1 MTEAARFAR
10 VEALIDDALEQPE
23 AARRDW
29 LQAACADQPEVL
41 EEALSLLEA
50 IDQSSGF
57 LESNGSAAPDVQ
69 SLSGRILGGWRLL
82 RPLGH
87 GGSGEVWLAE
97 RADAR
102 FDQRVAIKLLHHLS
116 TSAVQRFER
125 EQTLLARL
133 EHPGIARL
141 IDAGCSSDGQPYMIM
156 EFVEGDT
163 LIAHCERAQLD
174 LLARLQ
180 LFDQVCEAVT
190 HAHRHLIVHC
200 DLKPANILVRAD
212 GRVALLDFGIAR
224 LLDLDAESPATRSL
238 HLTPQ
243 YAAPEQLS
251 GGEQSTLTDVYA
263 LGLLLHELLSGR
275 SPWGALTGRAG
286 VAVLQRAMAGPPPAP
301 STQAG
306 SPALARRLRG
316 DLDAIVGKA
325 LRPEPNA
332 RYGSVE
338 ALRDDLQRHRERQ
351 PVRAR
356 GDAFFYRLQ
365 RGLRRYWLAASV
377 ALLFTTGLIAGSAAV
392 WRAQQQAERERDV
405 AQMEAMRAKAV
416 RDYLAHMFRDAGQR
430 AGGAAPLTA
439 KQVLDQAAARIETT
453 FSADPATAAPVLH
466 ALGELHLYIND
477 YAGAEPL
484 LRRWLAG
491 EAGLADPDSAADVRF
506 ALAEAVFR
514 MGQVDD
520 AAQLL
525 HAAQSYWQQAPQRHA
540 ERLLTSRMLQSQIE
554 RQRGEIALG
563 IETLESSLP
572 QRLQRSGEQHF
583 ETAAL
588 LSNLGAAYIQAGRL
602 PEGIEASQRALHL
615 WRALNLDHGNDALNT
630 LNNLAAAQFRSG
642 DLAQAAQHFEQAL
655 AIRRELFG
663 PSAATAAL
671 IGNYARVM
679 QRRGEHPAALALVDE
694 AEPMATTH
702 AGPHSPLTLSL
713 GVTRAE
719 LLLTMAQAQAAD
731 SVLSTLESVPEMP
744 APLLLRVQLART
756 TQLRDSG
763 QRAAAVARL
772 AEAVELAD
780 RLGAQAQPLRAEI
793 DALVVSLR

>member
-10 VEALIDDALEQPE
+10 VEALIDDALQQPE
-23 AARRDW
+23 PGRRVW
-29 LQAACADQPEVL
+29 LEVACADQPEL
-41 EEALSLLEA
+41 LAEALSLLDA
-50 IDQSSGF
+50 IDRSSGF
-57 LESNGSAAPDVQ
+57 LESKLSDEPDPQ
-69 SLSGRILGGWRLL
+69 TQSGRILGGWRLL
-82 RPLGH
+82 RQLGE

-102 FDQRVAIKLLHHLS
+102 FDQKVAIKLLRHLS
-116 TSAVQRFER
+116 PSAVQRFER
-125 EQTLLARL
+125 EQALLARL

-141 IDAGCSSDGQPYMIM
+141 IDAGCGSDGQPYMVM
-156 EFVEGDT
+156 EFVEGET
-163 LIAHCERAQLD
+163 LIAYCERARLD
-174 LLARLQ
+174 LQSRLR

-190 HAHRHLIVHC
+190 HAHRHLVVHC

-224 LLDLDAESPATRSL
+224 LLDLGAESPETRTL

-251 GGEQSTLTDVYA
+251 GGQQSTLTDVYA

-286 VAVLQRAMAGPPPAP
+286 VAILQRALLGPPPAP
-301 STQAG
+301 STQVE
-306 SPALARRLRG
+306 SPSLARTLRG

-338 ALRDDLQRHRERQ
+338 ALREDLQRHRDRL
-351 PVRAR
+351 PVQAR
-356 GDAFFYRLQ
+356 GDVFLYRLQ

-377 ALLFTTGLIAGSAAV
+377 ALLFAGGLIVGSVAV

-430 AGGAAPLTA
+430 AGGAGPLTA
-439 KQVLDQAAARIETT
+439 KQVLDQAATRIEST
-453 FSADPATAAPVLH
+453 FSSDPATAAPVLH

-484 LRRWLAG
+484 LRRWLG
-491 EAGLADPDSAADVRF
+491 SEAGLADPDSAADVRF

-514 MGQVDD
+514 MGQLDD
-520 AAQLL
+520 AAELL

-554 RQRGEIALG
+554 RQRGEVALG

-572 QRLQRSGEQHF
+572 LRLQRSGEQHF

-602 PEGIEASQRALHL
+602 PEGIEASQRALGL
-615 WRALNLDHGNDALNT
+615 WRALDLDHGNDALNT

-642 DLAQAAQHFEQAL
+642 ELEQAALHFERAL

-719 LLLTMAQAQAAD
+719 LLLATAQAQAAD
-731 SVLSTLESVPEMP
+731 AVLSVLEAVPDVP
-744 APLLLRVQLART
+744 PPLLLRLQLART
-756 TQLRDSG
+756 AQLRDSG
-763 QRAAAVARL
+763 RIEAARARLVEAAA
-772 AEAVELAD
+772 LAD

-793 DALVVSLR
+793 EALTAALR